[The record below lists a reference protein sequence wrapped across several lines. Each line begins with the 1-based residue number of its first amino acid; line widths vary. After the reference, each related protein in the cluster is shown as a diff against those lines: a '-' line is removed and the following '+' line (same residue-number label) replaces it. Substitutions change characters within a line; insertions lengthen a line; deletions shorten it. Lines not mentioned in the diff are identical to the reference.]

1 MTQLSNLILSLFILN
16 LGTAFGAGLYEAR
29 ITLPQWFPKKQR
41 NWHQIDKRAM
51 HELDAGR
58 KFWAFVTTIPL
69 TILTIVNLIMAWQSQ
84 HPGHNWWLAAAL
96 LTFVERVATFTFFIP
111 TIIKLQRVESIPTS
125 KRHNV
130 VTTWIRL
137 NYVRNTITFV
147 ACFLALTALSQ

>member
-29 ITLPQWFPKKQR
+29 VTLPQWFPKKQR

-69 TILTIVNLIMAWQSQ
+69 TLLTLANLVMAWQSQ
-84 HPGHNWWLAAAL
+84 QPDHNWWLAAAL
-96 LTFVERVATFTFFIP
+96 LTFIERVATFSFFIP
-111 TIIKLQRVESIPTS
+111 TIIHLQRADSLSAS
-125 KRHNV
+125 KTHNV

-137 NYVRNTITFV
+137 NYVRNAVTLV
-147 ACFLALTALSQ
+147 ACFCALIALSQ